1 MSASVASTLLPRERV
16 RDLLD
21 GYPVDRTPIAEI
33 AIPDRVIRELT
44 GLPREQA
51 VPWAA
56 RRAVIE
62 RLGHD
67 LVTIEA
73 PSVLEAADAAADF
86 CFWVR
91 QWRQETSLGVA
102 VRTAGL
108 LRRLIQIW
116 GEGKARARLTND
128 PTQGAPLLAE
138 SILSME
144 SIVQGA
150 AAAGADLFVIDDP
163 LADREGL
170 RWSEAML
177 RQAYIPFLTLLGE
190 IVHRSGLRFFL
201 RAPGDLS
208 LLFEDLVASGLDGL
222 QGGCIGEGM
231 SLEEMR
237 RVAGPSFCLW
247 GGIDVAWL
255 ALPGVDQW
263 LVQQLRPW
271 NTGPQGVPTILGTRD
286 GLTDSLDLS
295 AVQRLDQVWA
305 RVSGRPSRLE
315 TSVHNHRS
323 RKT

>member
-1 MSASVASTLLPRERV
+1 MSASASSALLPRERV

-33 AIPDRVIRELT
+33 AVPDRVIRELT

-67 LVTIEA
+67 LVTVEA
-73 PSVLEAADAAADF
+73 TNVEKDDEVATDF

-91 QWRQETSLGVA
+91 QWRQETALSVV

-108 LRRLIQIW
+108 LRRLVQIW
-116 GEGKARARLTND
+116 GEGKAQARLTND

-138 SILSME
+138 SVLSME
-144 SIVQGA
+144 SIVQRA

-170 RWSEAML
+170 RWPETML
-177 RQAYIPFLTLLGE
+177 RRTYLPFLTLLGE

-201 RAPGDLS
+201 RAPGDLTV
-208 LLFEDLVASGLDGL
+208 LFEDLVASGLDGL
-222 QGGCIGEGM
+222 QGACIGEGM

-237 RVAGPSFCLW
+237 RVAGPAFCLW

-263 LVQQLRPW
+263 LMQRLRLW
-271 NTGPQGVPTILGTRD
+271 NSGAQGIPTILGTRD

-295 AVQRLDQVWA
+295 VVQRLGQVWA
-305 RVSGRPSRLE
+305 RVSGRSSRLE
-315 TSVHNHRS
+315 ASPR
-323 RKT
+323 

>member
-1 MSASVASTLLPRERV
+1 MSANASSALLPRERV

-33 AIPDRVIRELT
+33 AVPDRVIRELT

-67 LVTIEA
+67 LVTVEA
-73 PSVLEAADAAADF
+73 TNVEKDDEIATDF

-91 QWRQETSLGVA
+91 QWRQETALSVA

-108 LRRLIQIW
+108 LRRLVQIW
-116 GEGKARARLTND
+116 GEGRARARLTSD
-128 PTQGAPLLAE
+128 PMQGAPLLAE
-138 SILSME
+138 SVLNME
-144 SIVQGA
+144 SIIQQA
-150 AAAGADLFVIDDP
+150 AAAGADLLVVDDP

-170 RWSEAML
+170 RWPQAML
-177 RQAYIPFLTLLGE
+177 RQTYLPFLTLLGE

-201 RAPGDLS
+201 RAPGDLTV
-208 LLFEDLVASGLDGL
+208 LFEDLVAVGLDGL
-222 QGGCIGEGM
+222 QGGCVGEGM

-237 RVAGPSFCLW
+237 RMAGPTFCLW

-263 LVQQLRPW
+263 LMQQLRPW
-271 NTGPQGVPTILGTRD
+271 NSGPQGVPTILGTRD
-286 GLTDSLDLS
+286 GLTDSLDLNT
-295 AVQRLDQVWA
+295 VQRLDQVWA
-305 RVSGRPSRLE
+305 QVTSSR
-315 TSVHNHRS
+315 S
-323 RKT
+323 

>member
-1 MSASVASTLLPRERV
+1 MSANASSALLPRERV

-33 AIPDRVIRELT
+33 AVPDRVIRELT

-67 LVTIEA
+67 LVTVEA
-73 PSVLEAADAAADF
+73 TNVEKDDEIATDF

-91 QWRQETSLGVA
+91 QWRQETALSVA

-108 LRRLIQIW
+108 LRRLVQIW
-116 GEGKARARLTND
+116 GEGRARARLTSD
-128 PTQGAPLLAE
+128 PMQGAPLLAE
-138 SILSME
+138 SVLNME
-144 SIVQGA
+144 SIIQQA
-150 AAAGADLFVIDDP
+150 AAAGADLLVVDDP

-170 RWSEAML
+170 RWPQAML
-177 RQAYIPFLTLLGE
+177 RQTYLPFLTLLGE

-201 RAPGDLS
+201 RAPGDLTV
-208 LLFEDLVASGLDGL
+208 LFEDLVAVGLDGL
-222 QGGCIGEGM
+222 QGGCVGEGM

-237 RVAGPSFCLW
+237 RMAGPTFCLW

-263 LVQQLRPW
+263 LMQQLRPW
-271 NTGPQGVPTILGTRD
+271 NSGPQGVPTILGTRD
-286 GLTDSLDLS
+286 GLTDSLDLNT
-295 AVQRLDQVWA
+295 VQRLDHVWA
-305 RVSGRPSRLE
+305 QVTSSR
-315 TSVHNHRS
+315 S
-323 RKT
+323 